1 MEMETDV
8 DENSVQQIPSM
19 KLREIQIKFKDISG
33 CVHNWM
39 QCD

>member
-19 KLREIQIKFKDISG
+19 KLTEIQIKFKDISA
-33 CVHNWM
+33 CVHN
-39 QCD
+39 